1 MEKLEAL
8 LRDAKLWRID
18 SKRNGRAIEAAAA
31 QIRIKAIE
39 DCIAALKATSS

>member
-8 LRDAKLWRID
+8 LRDAKLWWAD
-18 SKRNGRAIEAAAA
+18 SKRSGRTIEAAAA

-39 DCIAALKATSS
+39 DCIKALKATSS